1 MTERQRQT
9 DIYRE
14 SESETET
21 ERQRGID
28 GVRDRDR
35 QGERSG
41 RNESHRQIW
50 SERQRQ
56 TE

>member
-9 DIYRE
+9 DIYIIL
-14 SESETET
+14 SERQ
-21 ERQRGID
+21 RQRGID
-28 GVRDRDR
+28 GVRDRDK
-35 QGERSG
+35 ERDLEG
-41 RNESHRQIW
+41 MRVTDRYGV

>member
-9 DIYRE
+9 DIYIE

-21 ERQRGID
+21 DRQRGID